1 MPSETTSSLATAAFR
16 LSTQQERAWLEC
28 ERGAQQFAQCA
39 IGIEGPLD
47 VERLKTALQQAVAK
61 YEILR
66 TVLRRQTGVKLPFQ
80 VIQEDAGFHFEQE
93 AGGELEDRLRRKRE
107 SLNADDS
114 SSLRTLLIS
123 TSAAK
128 YTLVLTLPV
137 SCADYETLKNLFR
150 EIAAG
155 YGAESGSAS
164 DEIMQYAD
172 LVEWQNE
179 LLASEETKAGRDF
192 WRNNCRNI
200 DFVAL
205 QSRVLPLE
213 KKEDASFRFGS
224 FAVAIPGLS
233 KSIENLAPQSKTRPE
248 IILLSAWI
256 VLLSRLTGVLDVTT
270 GLEFDGRRYEEL
282 ASALGPLARSLPIRM
297 ELSPETRFSDLL
309 ARVSAA
315 TEEARNWQESF
326 AWSQACEVESP
337 FLPFAF
343 DYHDSGGKEIQAGVT
358 FSLERARVVSERFKL
373 RLSVVRRESGLELEF
388 QYDAARLERGA
399 VERIAGYYQNL
410 LALAMAHPETAVSRL
425 PLLSENDRRELLA
438 EWNQTAAEYPAGKC
452 LHQLFE
458 QQAARTPE
466 REAVRCGDV
475 TFTYRELN
483 ERANQLAHYLRGL
496 GVGADQ
502 PVGLCL
508 ERSAE
513 TMVAV
518 LAILKAGGA
527 YVPLNPDN
535 PPARLL
541 QQLHGAAAVITEAKL
556 STQLPEF
563 AGAAVVL
570 DREQQLWAKESKEN
584 PASNTNPENLVYVI
598 YTSGSTGVP
607 KGVAV
612 RHRNLVNYAD
622 FITKRLE
629 LEKYPEG
636 LQFAT
641 VSTLGADLGNT
652 CIYPSLISGGTL
664 HIVGYEMATDPRK
677 FAEYVAKHPIDV
689 LKIVPSHLQALVQS
703 DDAAKLLPRKY
714 LIFGG
719 ETLTPKL
726 LEKIEVLNPSCEIL
740 NHYGPTETTVGSLTL
755 KLRGENQNKDQ
766 NKDQNKAYDW
776 KHAQL
781 ASIPIGR
788 PIQNTQVYILDA
800 NLEPVP
806 VGVIGELYIA
816 GAGVTAGYLGQAE
829 KTAERFVKNP
839 FVNDAASANASEFGK
854 IMYRTGDLARYGT
867 DGNIEFLGRGDD
879 QVKIRGFRIE
889 LGEIEAVLARHAGV
903 KQAVVLARATAAEK
917 DKDEAGEKRLLAYVV
932 AHRDTASGSS
942 AGAGSGSASAELTGE
957 ILRAYLKQEL
967 PDYMVPQ
974 AVMVLAKLPL
984 NANGKIDRQGLPE
997 PEQLTAAKTYVAP
1010 STATEK
1016 AIAEIWAEVLRR
1028 QPDQISVDDNFFD
1041 LGGHSLLATQVISRI
1056 RERFLV
1062 EIPMRAMFD
1071 QPLVSGLAKAVE
1083 EAQSVPAGSDGDDMG
1098 IARVAREAY
1107 KA

>member
-1 MPSETTSSLATAAFR
+1 MPSTVEERSLEMQEQASAGFWLSPQQKFAWR
-16 LSTQQERAWLEC
+16 LQQEALHKPLRAVCLISMAGPVDAGRLQEC
-28 ERGAQQFAQCA
+28 
-39 IGIEGPLD
+39 
-47 VERLKTALQQAVAK
+47 LQEMVSRH
-61 YEILR
+61 EILR
-66 TVLRRQTGVKLPFQ
+66 TVFRRQTGMKVPFQ
-80 VIQEDAGFHFEQE
+80 VVLESARVDWERADLSAVSPAERQSKLDALFAVEQS
-93 AGGELEDRLRRKRE
+93 RE
-107 SLNADDS
+107 F
-114 SSLRTLLIS
+114 
-123 TSAAK
+123 
-128 YTLVLTLPV
+128 
-137 SCADYETLKNLFR
+137 NL
-150 EIAAG
+150 
-155 YGAESGSAS
+155 ESGPVLRA
-164 DEIMQYAD
+164 
-172 LVEWQNE
+172 V
-179 LLASEETKAGRDF
+179 
-192 WRNNCRNI
+192 
-200 DFVAL
+200 FVAL
-205 QSRVLPLE
+205 PNNESALILSVPSLCADARSLEILTGELGNLYSEQRDQLPEPFRYVQFAQWQADLIESDEADAKQGREFWAARAAVVFPALPFE
-213 KKEDASFRFGS
+213 KNSKQAEFQPES
-224 FAVAIPGLS
+224 VAAKVS
-233 KSIENLAPQSKTRPE
+233 DKLAAA
-248 IILLSAWI
+248 ILGRADSSL
-256 VLLSRLTGVLDVTT
+256 VLLTALECLLYRLSGQTAFSVGFSSDSR
-270 GLEFDGRRYEEL
+270 EYEEL
-282 ASALGPLARSLPIRM
+282 ENAIGGLGRTFPLRVRIESDFSFSDVLRQTSNDLQGSVAVQ
-297 ELSPETRFSDLL
+297 EYFSPEAIGLDGELI
-309 ARVSAA
+309 
-315 TEEARNWQESF
+315 SF
-326 AWSQACEVESP
+326 AYRD
-337 FLPFAF
+337 L
-343 DYHDSGGKEIQAGVT
+343 GGKQSFSGVT
-358 FSLERARVVSERFKL
+358 FSLEQARVVSERFKL
-373 RLSVVRRESGLELEF
+373 RLSVVRRESALELEF
-388 QYDAARLERGA
+388 EYDAARMERSA

-410 LALAMAHPETAVSRL
+410 LVAAIANPETAVSRL
-425 PLLSENDRRELLA
+425 PLLSENDRRELLV
-438 EWNQTAAEYPAGKC
+438 EWNQTAAEFPSSKC

-466 REAVRCGDV
+466 REAVRCGEV
-475 TFTYRELN
+475 AFTYRELN
-483 ERANQLAHYLRGL
+483 ERVNQLAHYLRGL
-496 GVGADQ
+496 GVGPDR

-518 LAILKAGGA
+518 LGILKAGGA

-556 STQLPEF
+556 SAQLPEF
-563 AGAAVVL
+563 GGATIVL
-570 DREQQLWAKESKEN
+570 DREQHLWAKESKTN

-598 YTSGSTGVP
+598 YTSGSTGMP

-622 FITKRLE
+622 FITKRIE

-636 LQFAT
+636 LAFAT

-664 HIVGYEMATDPRK
+664 HIIGYEMATDPRK
-677 FAEYVAKHPIDV
+677 FAEYVNKYPIDV

-726 LEKIEVLNPSCEIL
+726 LEKIEALNPSCEIL

-755 KLRGENQNKDQ
+755 KLRGRDQ
-766 NKDQNKAYDW
+766 NKDYDW

-800 NLEPVP
+800 NLEPAP

-839 FVNDAASANASEFGK
+839 FADADSAAGN
-854 IMYRTGDLARYGT
+854 IMYRTGDLARYGA

-889 LGEIEAVLARHAGV
+889 LGEIEAVLARHPGV
-903 KQAVVLARATAAEK
+903 KQAVVLARAAAAEK
-917 DKDEAGEKRLLAYVV
+917 EKDEPGEKRLLAYVV
-932 AHRDTASGSS
+932 AHRDAASGSGS
-942 AGAGSGSASAELTGE
+942 GAGVTGE
-957 ILRAYLKQEL
+957 TLRIYLKQEL

-984 NANGKIDRQGLPE
+984 NANGKIDRQALPE
-997 PEQLTAAKTYVAP
+997 PEQLTAARTYTPP

-1028 QPDQISVDDNFFD
+1028 TPDQISVDDNFFD

-1056 RERFLV
+1056 RERFSV

-1083 EAQSVPAGSDGDDMG
+1083 EAQSVPAGSDGDMG

>member
-16 LSTQQERAWLEC
+16 LSTQQERAWLEQ

-47 VERLKTALQQAVAK
+47 VERLKTALRQAVAK

-80 VIQEDAGFHFEQE
+80 VIQEDAAFHFEQK
-93 AGGELEDRLRRKRE
+93 AGGQLEDQLRRERE
-107 SLNADDS
+107 SLNAEDS
-114 SSLRTLLIS
+114 SALRTLLIS
-123 TSAAK
+123 TSAERH
-128 YTLVLTLPV
+128 TLVLTLPV
-137 SCADYETLKNLFR
+137 SCADFETLKNLFH

-155 YGAESGSAS
+155 SGGGSDAAS
-164 DEIMQYAD
+164 SEVMQYAD

-192 WRNNCRNI
+192 WRNGCRNI
-200 DFVAL
+200 DFAAL
-205 QSRVLPLE
+205 QSRVLPQE

-224 FAVAIPGLS
+224 FAVTIPGLS
-233 KSIENLAPQSKTRPE
+233 KSIENLASQRKTSQE
-248 IILLSAWI
+248 IILLSAWTA
-256 VLLSRLTGVLDVTT
+256 LLSRLTGIPAVTT
-270 GLEFDGRRYEEL
+270 GLELDGRRYEEL
-282 ASALGPLARSLPIRM
+282 QSALGPLARSLPIQI
-297 ELSPETRFSDLL
+297 ELSPEARFSDLI

-326 AWSQACEVESP
+326 AWAQACEVESP

-343 DYHDSGGKEIQAGVT
+343 SFHDLGGEELSAGVT
-358 FSLERARVVSERFKL
+358 FSLERVRVVSERFKL
-373 RLSVVRRESGLELEF
+373 RISVIRRGSEMELGFE
-388 QYDAARLERGA
+388 YDAARLERGS
-399 VERIAGYYQNL
+399 VERVAGYYQNL
-410 LALAMAHPETAVSRL
+410 LTAAIAHPETAVSRL
-425 PLLSENDRRELLA
+425 PLLSEDDRRELLV
-438 EWNQTAAEYPAGKC
+438 EWNQTATAYPAERC
-452 LHQLFE
+452 LHDLFE

-466 REAVRCGDV
+466 RIAVRCGDV
-475 TFTYRELN
+475 AFTYRELN

-496 GVGADQ
+496 GVGADR

-541 QQLHGAAAVITEAKL
+541 QQLAEAAAVITEAKL
-556 STQLPEF
+556 AAQLPEF
-563 AGAAVVL
+563 AGATIVL
-570 DREQQLWAKESKEN
+570 DREQHLWAKEVKTN
-584 PASNTNPENLVYVI
+584 PASDMNPENLVYVI

-629 LEKYPEG
+629 LEKYPDG

-652 CIYPSLISGGTL
+652 CIYPALISGGTL
-664 HIVGYEMATDPRK
+664 HIIGYEMATDPRK

-726 LEKIEVLNPSCEIL
+726 LEKIEALHPSCEIL

-755 KLRGENQNKDQ
+755 KLRSRDQ
-766 NKDQNKAYDW
+766 NKGKDYGWRNAG
-776 KHAQL
+776 L

-839 FVNDAASANASEFGK
+839 FATSADSANPSGAGQ
-854 IMYRTGDLARYGT
+854 IMYRTGDLARYGA

-903 KQAVVLARATAAEK
+903 KQAVVLARAAAAEK
-917 DKDEAGEKRLLAYVV
+917 EEDAAGEKRLLAYVV
-932 AHRDTASGSS
+932 AHRGAALGAG
-942 AGAGSGSASAELTGE
+942 AGAGSGGASAEVTGE
-957 ILRAYLKQEL
+957 ILRTYLKQEL

-984 NANGKIDRQGLPE
+984 NANGKIDRQALPE

-1010 STATEK
+1010 RTATEK

-1028 QPDQISVDDNFFD
+1028 KPDQISVDDNFFD

-1056 RERFLV
+1056 RERFSV

-1083 EAQSVPAGSDGDDMG
+1083 EAQSVPAGSGGDDMG